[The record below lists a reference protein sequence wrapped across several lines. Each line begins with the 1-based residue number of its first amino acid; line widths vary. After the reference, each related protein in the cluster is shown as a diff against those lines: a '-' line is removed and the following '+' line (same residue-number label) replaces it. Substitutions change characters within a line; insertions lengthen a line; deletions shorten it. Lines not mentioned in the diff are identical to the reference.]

1 MRRVKK
7 MDINDVKFIPVL
19 LKEPVKPEDFGKID
33 VADLVLNNIEIQDR
47 DIVVISSKVVSILEG
62 RCVSLDSVVPSE
74 RSKKIAA
81 YYGKNPGLVE
91 LINREGK
98 ASFVTPGSRLLK
110 KKKYRDVLLSLAKP
124 GLTEEEANRIMEFSY
139 SIRWMIKKHG
149 YMADNAGIDCQN
161 VPEGYAVMLPEKP
174 RKTLDDLRAKIMK
187 VTGKYT
193 AAIVTD
199 SLGGGAV
206 LGIWDVPLAYSGID
220 PVERNWG
227 QVDVFGRVG
236 TGGGSNFILPL
247 SSMAG
252 ITMGNSNECTPIVII
267 RGFKYL
273 DERPQ
278 DIGKNILT
286 FPVSYLLE
294 GMFWTIY
301 ETLKYFYISFRA

>member
-1 MRRVKK
+1 

-174 RKTLDDLRAKIMK
+174 RKTLDDLRAKIKK

>member
-1 MRRVKK
+1 

-236 TGGGSNFILPL
+236 TGGGSNYIYPL
-247 SSMAG
+247 TSMSG
-252 ITMGNSNECTPIVII
+252 IVMGNSNECTPIVII
-267 RGFKYL
+267 RGFKYQ

-286 FPVSYLLE
+286 YPFSYILE
-294 GMFWTIY
+294 GLFWTIY
-301 ETLKYFYISFRA
+301 ETLKYFYISLRA

>member
-1 MRRVKK
+1 

-33 VADLVLNNIEIQDR
+33 VADLVLNNFEIQDR

-174 RKTLDDLRAKIMK
+174 RKTLDDLRAKIKK

>member
-1 MRRVKK
+1 

-33 VADLVLNNIEIQDR
+33 VADLVLNNFEIQDR